1 MRLEPIEKPKGLMMR
16 IAYWM
21 TRRQFG
27 KVMTLM
33 KLEIARRRESLRL
46 TYEISKFELKGI
58 RLERRVGDTL
68 VASGFL
74 HESRASLQRQPI
86 NICDRLFSSC
96 DSMGSRSFYILDSG

>member
-46 TYEISKFELKGI
+46 TTRS
-58 RLERRVGDTL
+58 
-68 VASGFL
+68 AS
-74 HESRASLQRQPI
+74 
-86 NICDRLFSSC
+86 SS
-96 DSMGSRSFYILDSG
+96 